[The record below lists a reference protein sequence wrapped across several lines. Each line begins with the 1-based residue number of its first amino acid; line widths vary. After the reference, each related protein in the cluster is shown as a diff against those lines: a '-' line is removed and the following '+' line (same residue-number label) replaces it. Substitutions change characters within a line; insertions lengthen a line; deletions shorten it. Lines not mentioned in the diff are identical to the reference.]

1 MPLGYCMKPKKQEC
15 HTQLNPCLTCRNLCT
30 TPDFIPQYE
39 LEIQE
44 TKALIERGKAQGRT
58 VWVEKNMSLLKRYE
72 EILKVLKEGKI
83 HHKAG
88 KKGREYIGEERNNDK

>member
-1 MPLGYCMKPKKQEC
+1 MKPKKQEC

-30 TPDFIPQYE
+30 TPDFIPQFE

-44 TKALIERGKAQGRT
+44 IKAVIERGKAQNRS
-58 VWVEKNMSLLKRYE
+58 VWIEKNQALLEKYE
-72 EILKVLKEGKI
+72 TILETLKGGKI

-88 KKGREYIGEERNNDK
+88 KKGREYLGEERANV